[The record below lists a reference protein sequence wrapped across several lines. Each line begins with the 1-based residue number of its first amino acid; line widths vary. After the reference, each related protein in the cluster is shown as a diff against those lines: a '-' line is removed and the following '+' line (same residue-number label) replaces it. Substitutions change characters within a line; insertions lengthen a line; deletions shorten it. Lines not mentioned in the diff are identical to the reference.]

1 MLADA
6 VARTLQFACRSH
18 VMPSPSVKLSRR
30 AFLALALSAF
40 HMRPAVARAAKTAHR
55 IGWVSTEAQP
65 DPFINGFREGLQ
77 KHGYTEG
84 QDVILEVRY
93 APGNPQGLRGVV
105 SELMNLKVN
114 FIVSSGPAIQVMKA
128 ADAVPVLF
136 CISGDPIELGIA
148 NSLARPGRNFTGS
161 TFLSLEIAGKRVE
174 LLKQALP
181 RMRTL
186 AVLSNTSHPGE
197 KSELRATEA
206 ASQSLGVALA
216 YFPFATVGALD
227 NALGAVRDAHPDA
240 MVVFPD
246 GSTMVNRAKIAQF
259 AIAQRLPSMFGWSE
273 YCHAGGLM
281 SYGANQRETYVRLA
295 AYADKLIRGASPAEL
310 PIEQPT
316 TFELVF
322 NLSTAKAIGLTIPQP
337 LLLRA
342 DEVIR

>member
-1 MLADA
+1 MFADE
-6 VARTLQFACRSH
+6 VARTLQVAC
-18 VMPSPSVKLSRR
+18 PSRGMSSPAVKPSRR
-30 AFLALALSAF
+30 AFLALALIAF
-40 HMRPAVARAAKTAHR
+40 YIRPAAAHAAKTAHR
-55 IGWVSTEAQP
+55 IGWVSTETQP
-65 DPFINGFREGLQ
+65 DPFIDGFREGLQ

-105 SELMNLKVN
+105 SELMNLKVI

-136 CISGDPIELGIA
+136 CISGDPVELGIA

-181 RMRTL
+181 RMHTL
-186 AVLSNTSHPGE
+186 AALSNASHPGE
-197 KSELRATEA
+197 RSELRATEA
-206 ASQSLGVALA
+206 ASQSLGIALT
-216 YFPFATVGALD
+216 YFPFGPVGTLD
-227 NALGAVRDAHPDA
+227 NALGAVRDARPDA
-240 MVVFPD
+240 MIVFPD
-246 GSTMVNRAKIAQF
+246 GSTMVNRAQIAHF
-259 AIAQRLPSMFGWSE
+259 AITQRLPSMFGWSE
-273 YCHAGGLM
+273 YCHTGGLM

-295 AYADKLIRGASPAEL
+295 AYADKLIRGANPADL

-316 TFELVF
+316 KFELVF
-322 NLSTAKAIGLTIPQP
+322 NLKTAKAIGLTIPQSV
-337 LLLRA
+337 LVQA

>member
-1 MLADA
+1 MFPYE
-6 VARTLQFACRSH
+6 VARIRPGACPSRG
-18 VMPSPSVKLSRR
+18 MPSPPANPTRR
-30 AFLALALSAF
+30 AFLALALTAF
-40 HMRPAVARAAKTAHR
+40 HLRPASAQPARTSHR
-55 IGWVSTEAQP
+55 IGWVSTETQP
-65 DPFINGFREGLQ
+65 DPFIEGFREGL
-77 KHGYTEG
+77 KKYGYTEG

-93 APGNPQGLRGVV
+93 APGNPQSLQGVV

-114 FIVSSGPAIQVMKA
+114 FIVSSGPAIQVMKT

-197 KSELRATEA
+197 KSERRATEA
-206 ASQSLGVALA
+206 AAQSLGVALT

-227 NALGAVRDAHPDA
+227 SALGGIRDARPDA
-240 MVVFPD
+240 IIVFPD
-246 GSTMVNRAKIAQF
+246 GSTLVNRAKIAQF

-310 PIEQPT
+310 PIEQPA
-316 TFELVF
+316 TFELVL
-322 NLSTAKAIGLTIPQP
+322 NLKTAKAIGVTIPQS
-337 LLLRA
+337 LLVRA